1 MKNYLFFLIGMLAL
15 VSCTNESDE
24 PRPNPT
30 GGEDLYLATHGFMG
44 HPEMI
49 YNLDGDTIYQCAEDG
64 HILELL
70 SEGSDWYASIANQ
83 DGTYSVVKD
92 GTTVCTTQE
101 TIWCMAVENG
111 IVYTV
116 QENTA
121 DNTVWVHKD
130 FERLYELDRN
140 VNFNTIC
147 VSNGIVSFTVSASKP
162 YTWINGRT
170 VEFGGLNSAPEEGF
184 GHTFGCDRSGY
195 DVLITY
201 ESYQVGGK
209 YMYWWNGKNYDL
221 PQTFIPSASRLVNG
235 HAFILGAERTTL
247 SPGGAHYVPAV
258 FIDGMKTVL
267 NDEYDFK
274 ATQVVADGMDTYVL
288 VNDVGGNFRRSRIYK
303 NLQRM
308 ILPENITIPEDMIE
322 YYDMVFYDSKTISLD
337 NLGITAIAVVKKG
350 R

>member
-1 MKNYLFFLIGMLAL
+1 
-15 VSCTNESDE
+15 
-24 PRPNPT
+24 
-30 GGEDLYLATHGFMG
+30 
-44 HPEMI
+44 
-49 YNLDGDTIYQCAEDG
+49 
-64 HILELL
+64 
-70 SEGSDWYASIANQ
+70 
-83 DGTYSVVKD
+83 
-92 GTTVCTTQE
+92 
-101 TIWCMAVENG
+101 MAVENG

-116 QENTA
+116 QENTT
-121 DNTVWVHKD
+121 DNTVWVYKD
-130 FERLYELDRN
+130 FERIYELDRN
-140 VNFNTIC
+140 VNFSTIC

-162 YTWINGRT
+162 YTWINGIT

-201 ESYQVGGK
+201 EGALNDGK

-221 PQTFIPSASRLVNG
+221 PEMFFPSTSRLING

-274 ATQVVADGMDTYVL
+274 ATQVVGDGMDTYIL

-308 ILPENITIPEDMIE
+308 ILPENITIPEDIRE
-322 YYDMVFYDSKTISLD
+322 YYEMFSYDGKTISLD
-337 NLGITAIAVVKKG
+337 NLGITAIAVVKNG